1 MQAHL
6 IHNGESIR
14 AKEAPWARCA
24 VAWPSRKLC
33 SSSENTL
40 KLPAPLEEPLKESPQ
55 LLQQW
60 EAGVRQLGIDTIDCC
75 SSKLESRI
83 ICIHMP
89 HLDCLPL
96 VGAGGEALAEKTG
109 RRVAFAVDESLTEAL
124 SRPLLGPLRRAWWRW
139 RTWRP

>member
-1 MQAHL
+1 M
-6 IHNGESIR
+6 
-14 AKEAPWARCA
+14 ARLH
-24 VAWPSRKLC
+24 WF
-33 SSSENTL
+33 SSSEETL

-60 EAGVRQLGIDTIDCC
+60 EAVCASWAIDIDCS

-83 ICIHMP
+83 MP
-89 HLDCLPL
+89 
-96 VGAGGEALAEKTG
+96 GGEALAEKTG

-124 SRPLLGPLRRAWWRW
+124 SRPLLGSLRRAWWRW